1 MLRWLRPNE
10 FADSLFKINFERLY
24 KMGFRAIILDID
36 DTLIPKHVNEIYPAV
51 LDFIE
56 DLKATGFKICLTS
69 NNRHPLRVQY
79 IGKNLGLPFSSLSL
93 KPLPFA
99 FDKALA
105 MMDAKPEETLVIGD
119 QLFTDI
125 LGGNIKKL
133 YTVFVEPM
141 TEETFFLRQ
150 WMRVIE
156 EWIIARWQRE
166 EDN

>member
-1 MLRWLRPNE
+1 MLPWLRPNE

-24 KMGFRAIILDID
+24 KTGFRAIILDID
-36 DTLIPKHVNEIYPAV
+36 DTLVPKHVNEIYPAV
-51 LDFIE
+51 IDFIE
-56 DLKATGFKICLTS
+56 SLKSIGFKICLTS
-69 NNRHPLRVQY
+69 NNRHPLRVEY

-93 KPLPFA
+93 KPLPMA

-105 MMDAKPEETLVIGD
+105 TLDAKPEETLVIGD

-133 YTVFVEPM
+133 YTIFVEPM
-141 TEETFFLRQ
+141 TKETFFLRQ
-150 WMRVIE
+150 WMRGIE
-156 EWIIARWQRE
+156 EWLISRWQGE